1 MCDSF
6 VALPSSTLNK
16 TMILGK
22 SADCQVNEAHA
33 LVRFPRS
40 KHLQGEMFKAT
51 HLMVPQAEET
61 YEVILGKS
69 FWTWGAEIG
78 INEFGVAIG
87 NEAVFT
93 NEQQNEKSEGLIVI
107 DMLRLGLE
115 RGSTARE
122 AVHAITSALEA
133 IGQGGNC
140 ELAGNSH
147 FDGSYLI
154 ADPHEA
160 WILETAGR
168 QWVAKQVKEPVGSI
182 SNVLMIGQEWDQSS
196 LQGNLDW
203 ATQYSNPSMAPLVGA
218 YERQACSFN
227 GLAASSGTITVRTAF
242 DVLRQH
248 GDGYHP
254 ADGEVHRNIC
264 IHAGAPQYRQWQAV
278 GAMVAEMGP
287 DGHIGWFTGTSGN
300 CVSIFKPL
308 FTGVDLPDIG
318 PLPNEHYD
326 PRTLWWKHELLH
338 RRAMSDF
345 HHLVPEIRQDF
356 DALENEFLA
365 AAPSVMKGSALEKKQ
380 FVDDCFHKADAATD
394 RWIKQ
399 VASRTDLAFENVS
412 YRGMWKKYNSMAG
425 LEGMPA

>member
-6 VALPSSTLNK
+6 VALPTSTANS

-33 LVRFPRS
+33 LVRFPGR
-40 KHLQGEMFKAT
+40 KHLAGEVFKAT
-51 HLMVPQAEET
+51 HLVVPQAEET

-87 NEAVFT
+87 NEAVYT
-93 NEQQNEKSEGLIVI
+93 TLQKDEKCDGLIVI

-115 RGSTARE
+115 RGRTARE
-122 AVHAITSALEA
+122 AVEAIAKALEA

-154 ADPHEA
+154 ADANEA

-168 QWVAKQVKEPVGSI
+168 QWAARKVTDSVASI
-182 SNVLMIGQEWDQSS
+182 SNVLSIGDDWDISS
-196 LQGNLDW
+196 RTERVNW
-203 ATQYSNPSMAPLVGA
+203 ADSYSDLAMVPLIGSC
-218 YERQACSFN
+218 ERQACSYG
-227 GLAASSGTITVRTAF
+227 GLAASRGNITVRTAF

-248 GDGYHP
+248 GEDYHP
-254 ADGEVHRNIC
+254 AVGDVHRNIC
-264 IHAGAPQYRQWQAV
+264 VHAGAPQYRQWQAV

-287 DGHIGWFTGTSGN
+287 DGTVGWFTGTSGT

-308 FTGVDLPDIG
+308 FTGVELPDLG
-318 PLPNEHYD
+318 PLPTEQFN
-326 PRTLWWKHELLH
+326 PAALWWKHELLH
-338 RRAMSDF
+338 RRAMTDF
-345 HHLVPEIRQDF
+345 GRFVPEIRKDF
-356 DALENEFLA
+356 DVLETEFLSE
-365 AAPSVMKGSALEKKQ
+365 APSVLKGTSREKKE
-380 FVDDCFHKADAATD
+380 FTDYCFKKAEAATEAWITRLCSHDNLTFADAD
-394 RWIKQ
+394 
-399 VASRTDLAFENVS
+399 
-412 YRGMWKKYNSMAG
+412 YRGMWHKYNSMAG
-425 LEGMPA
+425 LAGIPA